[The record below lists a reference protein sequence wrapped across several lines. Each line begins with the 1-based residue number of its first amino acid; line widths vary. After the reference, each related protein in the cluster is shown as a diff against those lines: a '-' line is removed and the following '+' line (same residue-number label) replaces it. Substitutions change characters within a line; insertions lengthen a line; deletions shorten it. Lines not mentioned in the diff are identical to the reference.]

1 MTAGTAATD
10 TRARLL
16 DTALKLFSEHG
27 MEGTSLQMIAD
38 ELGVTKAAVYYHFK
52 TKDEIAESVA
62 APAIQELDQVI
73 DEARTKRS
81 RGAQID
87 HALAGFVDVIVRQ
100 RTLIGLCNSDPG
112 LQRVINRTWQAPRG
126 EDLRTKMRTVF
137 AGADPS
143 LADTITVH
151 VVITGLAMAGD
162 PWDRARW
169 LAALTALDATAIWEW
184 SVVERVSTGLACT
197 SMDLQPEGRQMLAA
211 ADQIA
216 LLQDAADRNPL
227 I

>member
-151 VVITGLAMAGD
+151 VVITGLAMAGGA
-162 PWDRARW
+162 PEF
-169 LAALTALDATAIWEW
+169 AAIDDDTLRQHLLDAGRRLLGRPRRQRPGKSRLE
-184 SVVERVSTGLACT
+184 SVPPQSPRA
-197 SMDLQPEGRQMLAA
+197 
-211 ADQIA
+211 
-216 LLQDAADRNPL
+216 
-227 I
+227 